1 MHCGELTVAQ
11 RPFLSLLYLVHAVE
25 INLVSISKA
34 EVIRCQQVTSAV
46 IIEVK
51 KPPYTLK
58 KKNKTNQNPIPL
70 YSKYISKHFEEK
82 GFTSCERQSVMA
94 ESLSV
99 YDEENS
105 CKHFIYK

>member
-1 MHCGELTVAQ
+1 MMPTSD
-11 RPFLSLLYLVHAVE
+11 F
-25 INLVSISKA
+25 
-34 EVIRCQQVTSAV
+34 RCNYRSEETT
-46 IIEVK
+46 I
-51 KPPYTLK
+51 YF

>member
-1 MHCGELTVAQ
+1 MHCGELIVAQ

-58 KKNKTNQNPIPL
+58 NKTKQIKTPFRYIQNTFLNILRKKVLPPVR
-70 YSKYISKHFEEK
+70 
-82 GFTSCERQSVMA
+82 G
-94 ESLSV
+94 SL
-99 YDEENS
+99 
-105 CKHFIYK
+105 